1 MNPQMIRKIQQM
13 QKEIE
18 KAQRDIEETE
28 FQTSSGPVTV
38 VVLGNHEVKSVTIDP
53 DFEVGGADDL
63 EMLGDMVVAAL
74 RKANEE
80 IQAYTEEKLSK
91 YKAFAGGMF

>member
-13 QKEIE
+13 QREIE
-18 KAQRDIEETE
+18 KAQRDIEESE

-38 VVLGNHEVKSVTIDP
+38 VMYGSHEVKSVTIDP
-53 DFEVGGADDL
+53 EFEVTGPDDL
-63 EMLGDMVVAAL
+63 EMLGDMVVAAC

-80 IQAYTEEKLSK
+80 IAAYTEEKMSK